1 MGEYPQG
8 KTDLTGGFGVSKS
21 DVDVVVVGAG
31 FAGMYLLHE
40 LRANGFS
47 SRVLEAGDDV
57 GGTWYWNRYPGA
69 RCDIST
75 TDYTYTWD
83 PELHEQWTWSEK
95 HAAQPEILKYAQ
107 FVAKKHDLYS
117 GIDFNTKVTSAAWND
132 SAKRWTLNTSTG
144 ETITARH
151 YVMATGCLSVP
162 KDPDIPGT
170 DRYQGPVYVTG
181 RWPHEGVDFT
191 GKKVAVIGT
200 GSSSIQSIPHIA
212 EQAAELVV
220 FQRTPNYS
228 MPAFNGPQPADRV
241 ARLKADR
248 KAYEAEARLSSAGVP
263 MEMPTVSAL
272 GVSRDE
278 AFAMLEKS
286 WQKGELLALGA
297 TFMDVGT
304 NREANEVICDFMRT
318 KIKEVVKDPETAEL
332 LSPRGH
338 AYGTKRPCMDTNYF
352 QTFNLPHVRLVDL
365 RKKPIS
371 SITETGIEFGNESK
385 DFDAIVY
392 ATGFD
397 AMTGAIVNVDI
408 TGKDGLTLKKKWEH
422 GPLTYLGL
430 TSVGFP
436 NFYMITGPG
445 SPSVLSNMMV
455 SIEQHVDW
463 IRDTLIDLREAGFDT
478 IEATPVAE
486 EGWRVHCTDCA
497 DITLFQDTNSWYM
510 GANVPGKPRV
520 LFPYIGG
527 VGRYRQT
534 CDEVRARGYL
544 GFELSGSSKTQRN
557 DGIVRQVQPDV
568 DMVLEMMAQMGLP
581 SMDSMSPAEARA
593 FSEASSAMRPPG
605 PEVGE
610 MIDGTLPGAAGPLE
624 YRLYRPATKGPHP
637 VVVYFHGGGWVF
649 GSHVSDDPLCRDLC
663 KNADVLIVSVN
674 YRHAPEDRFPAAA
687 DDGYA
692 ALQWVAANVASLGGD
707 PSRIAVAGW
716 SAGGNVAAV
725 AAQLA
730 RDNGGPALKGQL
742 LLTPVTDGSRQH
754 GSHHENA
761 DGYILTKSL
770 MEWFWNHYADQ
781 SDRSHPKASPL
792 LASDLSGLP
801 PAMVVTAQFDPLRDE
816 GDAYARALM
825 GAGVPVEHLQ
835 ARGHIHT
842 SITMVD
848 ALPSGKPP
856 RAQMAAALRRFLH

>member
-1 MGEYPQG
+1 MG
-8 KTDLTGGFGVSKS
+8 KS

-40 LRANGFS
+40 LREKGFS

-69 RCDIST
+69 RCDIAT
-75 TDYTYTWD
+75 TDYQYTWD
-83 PELHEQWTWSEK
+83 PELHDEWTWSEK
-95 HAAQPEILKYAQ
+95 HAAQPEILRYAQ
-107 FVAKKHDLYS
+107 HVAKKHDLYS
-117 GIDFNTKVTSAAWND
+117 GIDFEVKVEEAAWDD
-132 SAKRWTLNTSTG
+132 STKKWTIHTSTG
-144 ETITARH
+144 EKITCRH

-162 KDPDIPGT
+162 KEPDIPGT
-170 DRYQGPVYVTG
+170 DRFGGDVYVTG

-191 GKKVAVIGT
+191 GKRVAVIGT
-200 GSSSIQSIPHIA
+200 GSSGIQSIPLIA
-212 EQAAELVV
+212 EQAKELVV

-228 MPAFNGPQPADRV
+228 IPALNGPAPADRV
-241 ARLKADR
+241 ERLAADR
-248 KAYEAEARLSSAGVP
+248 AAYEAESRMSTSGVP
-263 MEMPTVSAL
+263 MPMPTVSAL
-272 GVSRDE
+272 AVSREE

-286 WQKGELLALGA
+286 WQRGELLAPGA
-297 TFMDVGT
+297 TFLDAGI
-304 NREANEVICDFMRT
+304 NRAANEVVCEFMRS
-318 KIKEVVKDPETAEL
+318 KIREVVKDPEVAEL

-365 RKKPIS
+365 RKNPIR
-371 SITETGIEFGNESK
+371 SITETGIDFGGESK
-385 DFDAIVY
+385 EFDAIVY

-397 AMTGAIVNVDI
+397 AMTGAIVGVNI
-408 TGKDGLTLKKKWEH
+408 TGKNGLTLKKKWEA

-436 NFYMITGPG
+436 NLFMITGPG
-445 SPSVLSNMMV
+445 SPSVLSNMMI

-463 IRDTLIDLREAGFDT
+463 ICDTLVDMREQGYET
-478 IEATPVAE
+478 IEPTPVAE
-486 EGWRVHCTDCA
+486 EGWRVHCGDCA
-497 DITLFQDTNSWYM
+497 DITIFQETDSWYM

-527 VGRYRQT
+527 VGRYRAI
-534 CDEVRARGYL
+534 CDDVRKKGYL
-544 GFELSGSSKTQRN
+544 GFELAGPGKNARQ

-568 DMVLEMMAQMGLP
+568 DTVLEMMAQMGLP
-581 SMDSMSPAEARA
+581 PIESMSPVEARA

-610 MIDGTLPGAAGPLE
+610 IVDGTLPGADGPLE

-649 GSHVSDDPLCRDLC
+649 GSHTSDDPLCRDMC
-663 KNADVLIVSVN
+663 VRADVIMVSVN
-674 YRHAPEDRFPAAA
+674 YRHAPEARFPAAA
-687 DDGYA
+687 DDGFA
-692 ALQWVAANVASLGGD
+692 ALQWVAANAAELGGRPD
-707 PSRIAVAGW
+707 QIAVAGW

-730 RDNGGPALKGQL
+730 RDNGGPVLRGQL

-754 GSHHENA
+754 QSHSDNA

-770 MEWFWNHYADQ
+770 MEWFWNHYADP

-801 PAMVVTAQFDPLRDE
+801 PTMVITAQFDPLRDE
-816 GDAYARALM
+816 GDAYARALQA
-825 GAGVPVEHLQ
+825 AGVPVRHLQ

-848 ALPSGKPP
+848 ALPSGRPP
-856 RAQMAAALRRFLH
+856 REEMADGLRSFFA

>member
-1 MGEYPQG
+1 MAEN
-8 KTDLTGGFGVSKS
+8 

-40 LRANGFS
+40 LRANGFT
-47 SRVLEAGDDV
+47 SRVLETGKDV

-69 RCDIST
+69 RCDIAT

-95 HAAQPEILKYAQ
+95 HAAQPEILEYAR

-117 GIDFNTKVTSAAWND
+117 GIDFETKVDKAEWD
-132 SAKRWTLNTSTG
+132 EVAKRWHVHTSAG
-144 ETITARH
+144 ETITCRH

-170 DRYQGPVYVTG
+170 DRYRGPVYVTG

-191 GKKVAVIGT
+191 GQRVAVIGT
-200 GSSSIQSIPHIA
+200 GSSAIQSIPHIA
-212 EQAAELVV
+212 EQAKELVI
-220 FQRTPNYS
+220 FQRTPNFS
-228 MPAFNGPQPADRV
+228 VPAYNGPQPADRV
-241 ARLKADR
+241 ARLREDR
-248 KAYEAEARLSSAGVP
+248 AAYEAEARLSYSGVP
-263 MEMPTVSAL
+263 ITPSTVSAL
-272 GVSRDE
+272 ATPRDE
-278 AFAMLEKS
+278 AEALLEQS
-286 WQKGELLALGA
+286 WQRGELLSLGA
-297 TFMDVGT
+297 TFMDAGT
-304 NREANEVICDFMRT
+304 SRDANEVVAEFVRR
-318 KIKEVVKDPETAEL
+318 KIRSVVNDPKTAEL
-332 LSPRGH
+332 LSPRGYP
-338 AYGTKRPCMDTNYF
+338 YGTKRPCMDTNYY

-365 RKKPIS
+365 NSDPIR
-371 SITETGIEFGNESK
+371 SITETGVDFGDESK
-385 DFDAIVY
+385 EFDSIVY

-397 AMTGAIVNVDI
+397 AMTGAIVAVDI
-408 TGKDGLTLKKKWEH
+408 TGKNGVTLKQKWES

-436 NFYMITGPG
+436 NLYMITGPG

-455 SIEQHVDW
+455 SIEQHVEW
-463 IRDTLIDLREAGFDT
+463 IRDTLIDMREKGFDT
-478 IEATPVAE
+478 IEPTPVAE
-486 EGWRVHCTDCA
+486 EGWRQHCADCA

-527 VGRYRQT
+527 VGRYRKI
-534 CDEVRARGYL
+534 CDEVRERDYL
-544 GFELSGSSKTQRN
+544 GFELAGSSASSTN
-557 DGIVRQVQPDV
+557 DGLVREIQPDV
-568 DMVLEMMAQMGLP
+568 EMLLEAMALLGLP
-581 SMDSMSPAEARA
+581 PIESMSPPDARM
-593 FSEASSAMRPPG
+593 FMEMSSAVRPPG
-605 PEVGE
+605 PDVGE
-610 MIDGTLPGAAGPLE
+610 IVDGTLPVDGGEIE
-624 YRLYRPATKGPHP
+624 YRLYRPSTAGPHP
-637 VVVYFHGGGWVF
+637 VVVYYHGGGWVI

-674 YRHAPEDRFPAAA
+674 YRHAPEDRFPAAV

-692 ALQWVAANVASLGGD
+692 ALQWVAANAASLGGD

-730 RDNGGPALKGQL
+730 RDNGGPSLKGQL

-770 MEWFWNHYADQ
+770 MEWFWNHYADE

-792 LASDLSGLP
+792 LASNLAGLP

-825 GAGVPVEHLQ
+825 GAGVPVEHLE

-856 RAQMAAALRRFLH
+856 RTQMAAALRRFLH